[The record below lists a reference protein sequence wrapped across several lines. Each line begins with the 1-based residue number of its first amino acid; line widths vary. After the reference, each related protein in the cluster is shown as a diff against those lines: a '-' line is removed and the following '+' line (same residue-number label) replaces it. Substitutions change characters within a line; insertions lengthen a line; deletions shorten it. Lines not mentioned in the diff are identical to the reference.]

1 MSIFE
6 QIQQGAAV
14 TDLPKATRS
23 RAKGPDSP
31 FLPTLQSLFD
41 NGGAWCYQGIS
52 VVAPSPDEKSTAD
65 TLTTELRSAVRQVK
79 APPNVP
85 VQLKTRRILS
95 ADKQTA
101 DIYVAVGVKEDKSKS
116 GNGTAP
122 ATPPAAT
129 GKSGK

>member
-1 MSIFE
+1 MSIFDSLGSTG
-6 QIQQGAAV
+6 QAV
-14 TDLPKATRS
+14 TELPKATRQ

-52 VVAPSPDEKSTAD
+52 VVSANPDEKSVAD
-65 TLTTELRSAVRQVK
+65 TLTQELRSAVRQVK

-101 DIYVAVGVKEDKSKS
+101 DIYVAVGVKKDDKATD
-116 GNGTAP
+116 NGAVASTAKP
-122 ATPPAAT
+122 
-129 GKSGK
+129 GKDK